1 MKKLLIAA
9 IALATVAAVTK
20 AKESNKITRGTL
32 SARSI
37 AVINS
42 NQKNLSSVLDKKSKS
57 RVFVGQT
64 PPEFVS
70 IGDLWFNSD
79 GR

>member
-1 MKKLLIAA
+1 MKKLLVIA

-42 NQKNLSSVLDKKSKS
+42 NQKNL
-57 RVFVGQT
+57 T
-64 PPEFVS
+64 
-70 IGDLWFNSD
+70 
-79 GR
+79 

>member
-1 MKKLLIAA
+1 MKKLLVIA

-20 AKESNKITRGTL
+20 AKNYIKQDG
-32 SARSI
+32 
-37 AVINS
+37 
-42 NQKNLSSVLDKKSKS
+42 QSSVLDKKSKS